1 MIIMWD
7 DSTERKR
14 SDYDLRVSE
23 THYRRLFE
31 TAQDGIL
38 LLDADSG
45 QITDVNPFLID
56 LMGFSKGEL
65 LNKKLWDIG
74 FFKDDEK
81 SRDLFSKLQN
91 KKYVRYEDLPLET
104 KDGRSIDVEFVSN
117 VYPVDGKNVIQCN
130 VRDISERR
138 RQDYDL
144 RVSETR
150 YRRLFETAQDG
161 ILLLDADSGQI
172 TDVNPFL
179 IDLMGF
185 SKGEL
190 LNKKLWDIGFF
201 KDDEKSRDLF
211 SKLQNKKYV
220 RYEDLPLET
229 KDGRSID
236 VEFVSNVYP
245 VDGKNVIQC
254 NVRDISERK
263 RAEEAIR
270 ERTAEMERFIYT
282 VSHDLR
288 SPLISISGF
297 MGLIEQDAQAGDLER
312 LKNDLR
318 IINKSISKMDK
329 LLHETLE
336 LSRIG
341 RVINP
346 PEDVPFRDI
355 IGDALGQAEE
365 TIASR
370 GIKISIYPDM
380 PIIHVDRMKIVEVLV
395 NLIENSVKYMG
406 SQPNPE
412 IEIGQRIDGMDRI
425 FFVRDN
431 GIGIDP
437 SQHDK
442 VFELFYKLDK
452 RSEGSGAGLAIVK
465 RIIEVHGGRIWVE
478 SELGKGCTMCF
489 TLPLDNVG

>member
-1 MIIMWD
+1 MWD

-23 THYRRLFE
+23 TRYRRLFE

-56 LMGFSKGEL
+56 LMGFSKEEL

-81 SRDLFSKLQN
+81 SRVLFSKLQN

-185 SKGEL
+185 SKEEL

-201 KDDEKSRDLF
+201 KDDEKSRVLF

-412 IEIGQRIDGMDRI
+412 IEIGQRIDGKDRI

>member
-45 QITDVNPFLID
+45 QVTDVNPFLID
-56 LMGFSKGEL
+56 LVGFSKE
-65 LNKKLWDIG
+65 
-74 FFKDDEK
+74 
-81 SRDLFSKLQN
+81 
-91 KKYVRYEDLPLET
+91 V
-104 KDGRSIDVEFVSN
+104 
-117 VYPVDGKNVIQCN
+117 
-130 VRDISERR
+130 
-138 RQDYDL
+138 
-144 RVSETR
+144 
-150 YRRLFETAQDG
+150 
-161 ILLLDADSGQI
+161 
-172 TDVNPFL
+172 
-179 IDLMGF
+179 
-185 SKGEL
+185 L